1 MPVAELSIRMRAI
14 CAGAVVIPAITI
26 ERVEDAVPMAR
37 ALVAGG
43 LKVIEIMFRSAV
55 AIEAIRAIAE
65 KVPEATVG
73 AGTLLRPADIAA
85 AKQAGAKFGV
95 SPGVTISLLEA
106 AETARL
112 PLLPGAVTASEA
124 MALAE
129 RGWTMLKFF
138 PAEASGG
145 AQTLGALAAPLPQ
158 IGWCPTGGVRRANAP
173 DYRRL
178 PNVVC
183 VGGSWPAP
191 ADAVAARDWARIE
204 GLAREAAKL

>member
-1 MPVAELSIRMRAI
+1 MPVAELSIRMRTI

-43 LKVIEIMFRSAV
+43 LRVIEIMFRSAV
-55 AIEAIRAIAE
+55 AIDAIRAIAE

-95 SPGVTISLLEA
+95 SPGATISLLEA